1 MSQQTLERLLGGTL
15 PDPDGGGVLAVPVR
29 SVVIDSDLAR
39 AAPDLVSKLDLGP
52 HLSVVMDPAS
62 ATAMGSA
69 VAQTL
74 ATRYQVNALVMELAP
89 HPDMDAVRRVMAQ
102 VSGADGLV
110 AVGSGSI
117 NDITKHAAHLTGK
130 PYAVFGT
137 APSMNGYTSVNAA
150 ITENGLKK
158 SLTSTAPRGVFL
170 DLAVLAAAPKRLIA
184 AGFGDSI
191 CRATAQTD
199 WLLSHLLMATP
210 YREAPFLL
218 LAEDE
223 AALVANAAG
232 LLRGDRSAIALLAHT
247 LVMSGFGMTIC
258 GGSYP
263 ASQSEHLIAH
273 YMDMLGK
280 DLPQAYHGEHI
291 AVTTMSVARLQEQIL
306 DRQSLRLLPSSDSQA
321 TFRQSFGTTLGDA
334 CWKSFTAKHL
344 DDAAMN
350 RLQQLLDACWPE
362 VRAELKRVS
371 RPAAQIE
378 AALAA
383 AGAPTNPAMVGIP
396 AIFYREALLNARKI
410 RDRFGI
416 LDLAEAVGELNGYV
430 AREAPSGVSAHH
442 ASHH

>member
-1 MSQQTLERLLGGTL
+1 
-15 PDPDGGGVLAVPVR
+15 
-29 SVVIDSDLAR
+29 
-39 AAPDLVSKLDLGP
+39 
-52 HLSVVMDPAS
+52 
-62 ATAMGSA
+62 
-69 VAQTL
+69 
-74 ATRYQVNALVMELAP
+74 
-89 HPDMDAVRRVMAQ
+89 
-102 VSGADGLV
+102 
-110 AVGSGSI
+110 
-117 NDITKHAAHLTGK
+117 
-130 PYAVFGT
+130 
-137 APSMNGYTSVNAA
+137 MNGYTSVNAA

>member
-1 MSQQTLERLLGGTL
+1 
-15 PDPDGGGVLAVPVR
+15 
-29 SVVIDSDLAR
+29 
-39 AAPDLVSKLDLGP
+39 
-52 HLSVVMDPAS
+52 
-62 ATAMGSA
+62 
-69 VAQTL
+69 
-74 ATRYQVNALVMELAP
+74 
-89 HPDMDAVRRVMAQ
+89 
-102 VSGADGLV
+102 
-110 AVGSGSI
+110 
-117 NDITKHAAHLTGK
+117 
-130 PYAVFGT
+130 
-137 APSMNGYTSVNAA
+137 
-150 ITENGLKK
+150 
-158 SLTSTAPRGVFL
+158 VFL

-334 CWKSFTAKHL
+334 CWKSFAAKHL

>member
-306 DRQSLRLLPSSDSQA
+306 DRQSLRLLPSSDGQA

>member
-1 MSQQTLERLLGGTL
+1 MSQQTLERLLSGRL
-15 PDPDGGGVLAVPVR
+15 ADPDGNGVLTVPVR
-29 SVVIDSDLAR
+29 SVVIDCDLAR
-39 AAPDLVSKLDLGP
+39 AAPDLISKLDLGGR
-52 HLSVVMDPAS
+52 LCSVMDPAS
-62 ATAMGSA
+62 AAAMGNA
-69 VAQTL
+69 VSEAL
-74 ATRYQVNALVMELAP
+74 ATRYRVRPIITQLAP
-89 HPDMDAVRRVMAQ
+89 HPDMDAVRQVMAQ
-102 VSGADGLV
+102 VADADGLV

-137 APSMNGYTSVNAA
+137 APSMNGYTSISAA
-150 ITENGLKK
+150 ITEDGLKK
-158 SLTSTAPRGVFL
+158 SLPSTAPRGVFL

-210 YREAPFLL
+210 YREAPFVL

-223 AALVANAAG
+223 PALVANAAG
-232 LLRGDRSAIALLAHT
+232 LAGGDRRAIALLAHT

-273 YMDMLGK
+273 YMDMLGT

-291 AVTTMSVARLQEQIL
+291 AVTTMSVARLQEHVVGL
-306 DRQSLRLLPSSDSQA
+306 QSLRLLPSSDSPA
-321 TFRQSFGTTLGDA
+321 TFHQAFGAALGEA
-334 CWKSFTAKHL
+334 CWKSFAAKHR
-344 DDAAMN
+344 DAATNN
-350 RLQQLLDACWPE
+350 RLQHLVDERWPE
-362 VRAELKRVS
+362 IRAKLKRVS

-383 AGAPTNPAMVGIP
+383 AGAPSHPDMVGIP
-396 AIFYREALLNARKI
+396 AMFYREALLNARKI

-430 AREAPSGVSAHH
+430 AREVPSGVFASH
-442 ASHH
+442 ASH